1 MSIRVCVNGVSG
13 WTGSAVARAVIQS
26 EEFELVGAVA
36 RQTAGQDAGS
46 VLGLDPTELAVVGSV
61 EEGLASGPE
70 VMIDYTHPASVKHHI
85 EVAIDAGVHSIVG
98 TSGLSGDDY
107 EALEARATTA
117 SVGIIAAGNF
127 SLTAALAKHFA
138 GIAAKYVPH
147 WEIIDYSYDGKPDS
161 PSGTVRELAE
171 FLGDI
176 RENQVAIPIE
186 DTAGTPETRGATLGG
201 AQVHAVRLP
210 GYVLS
215 FETLFGLPNE
225 RLSIRHDS
233 GAGADPYVS
242 GTLLAAQRVIGT
254 TGLVRGLDTLL
265 FGAKG

>member
-1 MSIRVCVNGVSG
+1 MSIRICVNGVSG
-13 WTGSAVARAVIQS
+13 WTGSAVARAVIPS
-26 EEFELVGAVA
+26 DDFELVGAVA
-36 RQTAGQDAGS
+36 RKCAGQDAGS
-46 VLGLDPTELAVVGSV
+46 VLGLEPIGLAVVGSV
-61 EEGLASGPE
+61 EEGLAAGPD
-70 VMIDYTHPASVKHHI
+70 VMIDYTHPSSVKRHL

-98 TSGLSGDDY
+98 TSGLSGDEY
-107 EALEARATTA
+107 QALAARAKDA
-117 SVGIIAAGNF
+117 GVGIIAAGNF

-147 WEIIDYSYDGKPDS
+147 WEIIDYSYGGKPDA

-171 FLGDI
+171 FLGGI
-176 RENQVAIPIE
+176 RENQIAIPIE

-215 FETLFGLPNE
+215 FEALFGLPNE

-242 GTLLAAQRVIGT
+242 GTLLAAKRVMET

-265 FGAKG
+265 FGPDA